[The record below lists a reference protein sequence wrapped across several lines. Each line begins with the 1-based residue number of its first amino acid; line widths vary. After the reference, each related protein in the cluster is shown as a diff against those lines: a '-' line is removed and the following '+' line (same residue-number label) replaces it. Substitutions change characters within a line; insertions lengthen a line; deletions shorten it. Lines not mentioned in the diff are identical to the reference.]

1 MSAVSAM
8 TLPPPDA
15 RRDGR
20 VRVMVVDD
28 HTLFRRGLVAL
39 LQADGRFAVVAEAGD
54 AQQAQ
59 QVLAR
64 CAATPEAPEVLLLD
78 NHLPGVAGVDALPA
92 LLDAAPGLRVLMLT
106 MSEDEADLGAA
117 LRAGACGYL
126 LKSAESDELGSAIVR
141 ALRGQSTISEPM
153 MGKLAAAFQQRMP
166 ADPHREAPLPAA
178 SPREPYDSLSPRE
191 RETLMLIARGHS
203 NKHIARELGIAEAT
217 VKIHVQGVLRK
228 LGLASRVQ
236 AAAWFAARAT
246 VV

>member
-1 MSAVSAM
+1 MNAVAAM
-8 TLPPPDA
+8 PVPHLAPC
-15 RRDGR
+15 DGR

-59 QVLAR
+59 QVLMR
-64 CAATPEAPEVLLLD
+64 CAATPDAPEVLLLD

-92 LLDAAPGLRVLMLT
+92 LLAAAPSLRVLMLT
-106 MSEDEADLGAA
+106 MSEDESDLGAA

-126 LKSAESDELGSAIVR
+126 LKSAESDELGNAIVR

-153 MGKLAAAFQQRMP
+153 MGKLTAAFQQSTP
-166 ADPHREAPLPAA
+166 ADPARVAPPTA
-178 SPREPYDSLSPRE
+178 SPREPYDTLSPRE
-191 RETLMLIARGHS
+191 RETLRLIARGHS

-236 AAAWFAARAT
+236 AAAWFAARAGAS
-246 VV
+246 

>member
-1 MSAVSAM
+1 
-8 TLPPPDA
+8 
-15 RRDGR
+15 
-20 VRVMVVDD
+20 
-28 HTLFRRGLVAL
+28 VAL

-64 CAATPEAPEVLLLD
+64 CAATAEPPEVLLLD
-78 NHLPGVAGVDALPA
+78 NHLPGVTGVDALPA
-92 LLDAAPGLRVLMLT
+92 LIAAAPGLRVLMLT
-106 MSEDEADLGAA
+106 MSEDETDLGAA

-126 LKSAESDELGSAIVR
+126 LKSAESDELGNAIVR

-153 MGKLAAAFQQRMP
+153 MGKLAAAFRQRTP
-166 ADPHREAPLPAA
+166 ADGAGRDVPPA
-178 SPREPYDSLSPRE
+178 SPSAPYDALSPRE
-191 RETLMLIARGHS
+191 RETLALIARGHS

-236 AAAWFAARAT
+236 AAAWFASRANA
-246 VV
+246 